1 MLLSLDDILKDAQIH
16 VKDSAYAR
24 DSERLLRWGITSNNF
39 FEVVQDEKESQI
51 YQELSQ
57 IKQQQSDW
65 NETKEMLNRQLVE
78 IQKRLKELKN
88 EEEDLTHAHAD
99 EIKELRKQKKE
110 IREAMHLQE
119 TTPTKY
125 WFVKFKNCLYATSFS
140 TIGNYIPQMK
150 NMSFRCLEK
159 MPLFTAG
166 FAQLKKAVEEG
177 RPIAVTGGPC
187 LFGAHEVSVMLEKK
201 DGTWDDYDF
210 SSGENAQYTIH
221 TEGLAEALQDA
232 QHDITSISVVNHKK
246 GLTSQEYDSIQ
257 CLFEC
262 AQAVNARLTIPLPDM
277 SYIKYFCNITQN
289 LPREVAEEG
298 LQKFRQVSFEI
309 CDMYLRLI
317 EDFQKEYPSVEVA
330 VIHERNTELCR
341 KFYEGREPFLDNR
354 LVRNLSNIPGK
365 ADSILDYITM
375 PALPYYLWGITDII
389 QMDSLD
395 EADSYRKSCKLHK
408 GTVKIYAMLYPERLS
423 EDGKHTI
430 FYAPLQ
436 YKEYL

>member
-39 FEVVQDEKESQI
+39 FEVVQDAKESEI
-51 YQELSQ
+51 YEELWQ
-57 IKQQQSDW
+57 VQPQKSDW
-65 NETKEMLNRQLVE
+65 NGKKKMFYLQFDE

-88 EEEDLTHAHAD
+88 KEEDLTHVHAD

-125 WFVKFKNCLYATSFS
+125 WFVKFKNCLYAMSFS
-140 TIGNYIPQMK
+140 TIGNYIPKMK
-150 NMSFRCLEK
+150 NISFRCLEK

-166 FAQLKKAVEEG
+166 FSQLKKATEEG
-177 RPIAVTGGPC
+177 QPIAVTGGPC
-187 LFGAHEVSVMLEKK
+187 LFGVNEVSVVLEKK
-201 DGTWDDYDF
+201 NGTRDVYDF
-210 SSGENAQYTIH
+210 SSGENAQYAIH
-221 TEGLAEALQDA
+221 AKGLAEALQDA
-232 QHDITSISVVNHKK
+232 KDEIINISVVNHKK
-246 GLTSQEYDSIQ
+246 GITSQEYDSIQ

-277 SYIKYFCNITQN
+277 SYIKYFRNITQN
-289 LPREVAEEG
+289 LPQEVAEEG

-317 EDFQKEYPSVEVA
+317 DVFQKEYLGVEVA
-330 VIHERNTELCR
+330 VIHERDTELCR
-341 KFYEGREPFLDNR
+341 RFYEGREPFLDNR
-354 LVRNLSNIPGK
+354 LVRNLSNIPWK

-408 GTVKIYAMLYPERLS
+408 GTVQIYAMLYPERLS
-423 EDGKHTI
+423 KDGKHTI
-430 FYAPLQ
+430 FYAPLE